1 MHKYQL
7 SRYILKQLNELDS
20 KCNLYVDFDL
30 DKTTIDGEFDLDELS
45 QRIID
50 YIKEEETDNFNEQIR
65 NRKYDQ

>member
-7 SRYILKQLNELDS
+7 ARYILKQLNDLDP

-50 YIKEEETDNFNEQIR
+50 YIEEDNTYKFNEQIR
-65 NRKYDQ
+65 SRIHDQ